1 MDPLVILSQDDGSDV
16 TDGERRRPTPL
27 DPEYWQGITHSF
39 DATPYPHAL
48 EELGLT
54 YNYVPSAGAPAASG
68 GGYALIPSN
77 NAYGGAAPINDRPI
91 TAPAAMAAYGGI
103 VPSPI
108 HYQSVRPL
116 PISPMITGGG
126 GGFGGDF
133 HGGNAY
139 RPATHSGAGFAR
151 SGDCFDGVD
160 PGFRGYEVGGG
171 GSKSLKEEFRYAL
184 MRAQAFL
191 SLTSLF
197 QSYDPS
203 GSGVIPLHS
212 VQEALTRMSVVLSN
226 SFLRAISQLFG
237 VPGSSMI
244 DYIAL
249 SRFVE
254 LDAQEMYVIGVLLC
268 WCNGDDFT
276 QSVVFLTES
285 TCGP

>member
-1 MDPLVILSQDDGSDV
+1 MDPLVILSQDDGSDE
-16 TDGERRRPTPL
+16 TGGERRRPTPL

-39 DATPYPHAL
+39 GATPYPHAL
-48 EELGLT
+48 EELGLA
-54 YNYVPSAGAPAASG
+54 YNFVSPTVPAAVG
-68 GGYALIPSN
+68 GGYALMPSN
-77 NAYGGAAPINDRPI
+77 NAYGGVASMYDRPI
-91 TAPAAMAAYGGI
+91 TAPTTTAAYGGI

-108 HYQSVRPL
+108 HYQSMRPL

-126 GGFGGDF
+126 DGFGGDF

-151 SGDCFDGVD
+151 SGDCFDGGD
-160 PGFRGYEVGGG
+160 PGFRGYEVGSSGTG
-171 GSKSLKEEFRYAL
+171 SLKEELRYAL

-203 GSGVIPLHS
+203 GSGVIPLRS

-226 SFLRAISQLFG
+226 SLVLAISQLFG

-254 LDAQEMYVIGVLLC
+254 LDAQEMYVMKLM
-268 WCNGDDFT
+268 
-276 QSVVFLTES
+276 
-285 TCGP
+285 